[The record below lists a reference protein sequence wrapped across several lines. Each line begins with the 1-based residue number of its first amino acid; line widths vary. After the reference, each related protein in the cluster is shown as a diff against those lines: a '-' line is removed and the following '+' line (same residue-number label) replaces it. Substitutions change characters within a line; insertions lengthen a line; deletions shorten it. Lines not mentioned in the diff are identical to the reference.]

1 MWKKLDK
8 NCEPEQYRKSE
19 SNQSTKNGILQLYGQ
34 HDWRGK
40 VLAGQVTI
48 LARCCPLTSRNF
60 ES

>member
-40 VLAGQVTI
+40 VFGWSSHHSGQMLSI
-48 LARCCPLTSRNF
+48 DQL
-60 ES
+60 

>member
-34 HDWRGK
+34 HFGWSSHHS
-40 VLAGQVTI
+40 GQMLSI
-48 LARCCPLTSRNF
+48 DQP
-60 ES
+60 